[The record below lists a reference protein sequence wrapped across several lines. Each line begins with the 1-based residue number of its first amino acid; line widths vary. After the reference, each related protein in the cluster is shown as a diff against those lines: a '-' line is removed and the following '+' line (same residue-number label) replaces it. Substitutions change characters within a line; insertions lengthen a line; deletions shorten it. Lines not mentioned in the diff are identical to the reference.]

1 MVMCF
6 LVQLLK
12 NKQYHAKAII
22 QHTVELT
29 MYSHPSNVGPK
40 FSPFLFYCIIVY
52 VKQITTGKKSLRS
65 STACTILVNTT
76 VGLNAFSGA
85 FAEKTEICHRNQPAC
100 TPQLYADLRTLITL
114 FPRVTHGFIV
124 ELNSN
129 WRRRGSENKSVVRSC
144 CVSIEH
150 AWLCCQKTTAVE
162 WEWP

>member
-124 ELNSN
+124 ELKCTGDGEVPKTIVS
-129 WRRRGSENKSVVRSC
+129 WVPAVWALSMRDCAVRKR
-144 CVSIEH
+144 
-150 AWLCCQKTTAVE
+150 QQ
-162 WEWP
+162 